1 MRRSKLSALKSLLL
15 CLAMTLTSSSFAQ
28 LATGTDPVRVADQ
41 AVRTW
46 LEQEPLDIGA
56 VGGLSTSELCVQLP
70 DMLLNPPPP
79 EGTSVNFEG
88 RREASSEEAQRIYS
102 YPASLPGERLEVV
115 DVVLERQNGGWSAT
129 RVGFHADPAP
139 TGIRAWLQE
148 PLAAG
153 LFVLFSAAVLWLL
166 LRPSSVLRRWLAQ
179 GRSTI
184 RQFRGVVIGTQIA
197 LYSLFF
203 LGALL
208 GSQLPPSCTDAILE
222 VVNTAVTTV
231 GATDAYGSGN
241 IPRAAVVTFYQN
253 FVMVTLLLLFG
264 LALLFGLPAY
274 LFGGLSFFAQGIP
287 FGLLGTLGL
296 GQMLMVGLL
305 LVLELTSYFLVI
317 AGGGILLATVIR
329 EGIGAFGLGVR
340 RLAQMLPFALLFL
353 LLGAWYEALI
363 IILPQLL
370 GP

>member
-1 MRRSKLSALKSLLL
+1 MKGRALYCLLL
-15 CLAMTLTSSSFAQ
+15 LAVVLAPLGFAQ

-88 RREASSEEAQRIYS
+88 RRETSSDEAQRTYS

-115 DVVLERQNGGWSAT
+115 DVVLERQDGGWSAT
-129 RVGFHADPAP
+129 RVGFPADPSP

-153 LFVLFSAAVLWLL
+153 LFVLFSVAVLWLL
-166 LRPSSVLRRWLAQ
+166 LRPSFLRRWLAQ

-208 GSQLPPSCTDAILE
+208 GSQLPPSCSDAILE

-241 IPRAAVVTFYQN
+241 IPRAAAVTFYQN
-253 FVMVTLLLLFG
+253 FVTVTLLLLFG

-296 GQMLMVGLL
+296 GQLLMVGLL

-353 LLGAWYEALI
+353 LLGAWYEALV